1 MATGYKIEPQKKKKA
16 TAPSAR
22 SKELTRKADSA
33 KYAKSGKEY
42 TKKYEAYA
50 SPQERTRREVKRV
63 AGNVVSR
70 LQNPAAY
77 VNEDRVK
84 VDRAV
89 TAAGN
94 QAKKATSAVKSYIK
108 HASPTKA
115 NPKAKSVS
123 KTQAKAM
130 TVKSTKTKAP
140 TPYLAMDE
148 VFGSVLRK
156 RDEKKSATKCN
167 TVKYRTTK

>member
-1 MATGYKIEPQKKKKA
+1 MAMK
-16 TAPSAR
+16 
-22 SKELTRKADSA
+22 KELTRKANSA
-33 KYAKSGKEY
+33 KYAKNGKEY
-42 TKKYEAYA
+42 TKSYEAYV

-70 LQNPAAY
+70 FQNPAAY
-77 VNEDRVK
+77 TFEDRVK
-84 VDRAV
+84 TDRAV

-94 QAKKATSAVKSYIK
+94 QAKKATSAVKSYSK
-108 HASPTKA
+108 SASPTKA

-130 TVKSTKTKAP
+130 TVKSTKSKAR
-140 TPYLAMDE
+140 TPYSATSE
-148 VFGSVLRK
+148 VFGSALRK
-156 RDEKKSATKCN
+156 RDEKKAATKGN